1 MVNKQIPLVS
11 ALGNESLLPLSEI
24 CVVLSDAGESAPRY
38 VTKSHNVVTLLQLC
52 SRNFHYRTR
61 QSLARYWN
69 FSFIVSEL
77 VQVNADNSLVECV
90 DLYIMYGKL
99 AVVWFWEATGEQ
111 DWKLNCTLTSKKVP
125 NLMVLE
131 MVQICHCKQ
140 INICNSLLLLI
151 LKYDPIL
158 ASP

>member
-61 QSLARYWN
+61 QSLARY
-69 FSFIVSEL
+69 
-77 VQVNADNSLVECV
+77 
-90 DLYIMYGKL
+90 
-99 AVVWFWEATGEQ
+99 
-111 DWKLNCTLTSKKVP
+111 
-125 NLMVLE
+125 
-131 MVQICHCKQ
+131 
-140 INICNSLLLLI
+140 
-151 LKYDPIL
+151 
-158 ASP
+158 